1 LQQKHDFSDAD
12 ITAFQILADN
22 FFREWLQLVGYNGVT
37 NYVHM
42 LGAGHLKYYL
52 KKWRNL
58 NRFSNQGW
66 EAYNQMVASFWH
78 HRTTKGGSKVDR
90 SRIRP
95 IARWLLRLM
104 MWKTGEGDRFFQECE
119 RNKVIPRDEDDAL
132 GMEESDDE
140 GDSDDDVV

>member
-1 LQQKHDFSDAD
+1 MQQKHDFSDAD

-22 FFREWLQLVGYNGVT
+22 FFREWLQLVGYDGAT

-42 LGAGHLKYYL
+42 LGAGHLRYYL

-90 SRIRP
+90 SKIRP

-104 MWKTGEGDRFFQECE
+104 MWKTGEGDRFFQERE
-119 RNKVIPRDEDDAL
+119 RNKRNREEHIGSDA
-132 GMEESDDE
+132 EESDDE
-140 GDSDDDVV
+140 SDSDDEVV

>member
-1 LQQKHDFSDAD
+1 M
-12 ITAFQILADN
+12 I
-22 FFREWLQLVGYNGVT
+22 
-37 NYVHM
+37 
-42 LGAGHLKYYL
+42 GAGHLRYYL

-78 HRTTKGGSKVDR
+78 HCTTKGGSKVDR

-104 MWKTGEGDRFFQECE
+104 MWKTGEGTKFFRQLEQ
-119 RNKVIPRDEDDAL
+119 NKRIGQNREHDSESEA
-132 GMEESDDE
+132 SDDE
-140 GDSDDDVV
+140 SDAEDLF